1 MIKDQAGSIISTTSN
16 IRDDL
21 TLVTTGTHH
30 EVTFPLHCDS
40 QREYTFRLKVN
51 ITSIGETYYTSFITV
66 TSTTTALIP
75 PTVVDTTFT
84 DVSVQTSH
92 YLGKF
97 TGGSPSCTIAHYRVV
112 DYQRDM
118 YNKDDPDLIVK
129 TAQTAIFSVD

>member
-16 IRDDL
+16 IIDDL

-51 ITSIGETYYTSFITV
+51 ITSIGETYYTSFIKV
-66 TSTTTALIP
+66 TSTATALIP
-75 PTVVDTTFT
+75 PIVVDATYT
-84 DVSVQTSH
+84 DMIIRTPLYIS
-92 YLGKF
+92 KF

-112 DYQRDM
+112 DY
-118 YNKDDPDLIVK
+118 
-129 TAQTAIFSVD
+129 